1 MPLAIARL
9 LSLSGAQLLLQVGD
23 AFRGACCCER
33 ELWVIRTDNGEEKA
47 DHAGDR
53 AVSLGI
59 EVMNRAPLLRTCEWL
74 LILGAF
80 SISSIIII
88 QVNVVRSVPTV
99 RDGARKRYSR

>member
-1 MPLAIARL
+1 MVNNEPTTQAI
-9 LSLSGAQLLLQVGD
+9 
-23 AFRGACCCER
+23 
-33 ELWVIRTDNGEEKA
+33 
-47 DHAGDR
+47 

-59 EVMNRAPLLRTCEWL
+59 EVMKRAPLLRTCEWL